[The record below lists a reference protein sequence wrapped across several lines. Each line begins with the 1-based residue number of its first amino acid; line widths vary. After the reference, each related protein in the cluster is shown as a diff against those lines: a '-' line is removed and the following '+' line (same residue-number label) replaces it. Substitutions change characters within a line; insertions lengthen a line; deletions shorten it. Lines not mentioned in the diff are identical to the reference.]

1 MRKILT
7 ACAALAVALPLSTA
21 SHAGDAAFLMDM
33 AGNWSGGG
41 PVRMTPAS
49 SPVNVS
55 CQLAGQADASSV
67 SLDGACTGLVL
78 FSRRIGAALELR
90 NGSFSGT
97 YVGSERGTAS
107 LHGHREGQTL
117 DMALQWPDH
126 PPAIM
131 RLSQPAEGRMILTT
145 IEQNPQT
152 GEQVV
157 TAELELQRQ

>member
-1 MRKILT
+1 MRNILI
-7 ACAALAVALPLSTA
+7 ACAAFAVALPLSTA
-21 SHAGDAAFLMDM
+21 SHADDAAFLQQM
-33 AGNWSGGG
+33 AGSWTGGG
-41 PVRMTPAS
+41 PVRLTPAS

-55 CQLAGQADASSV
+55 CQLNGQADASSV
-67 SLDGACTGLVL
+67 SLDGTCTGFVL
-78 FSRRIGAALELR
+78 FSRRIGAELQLR
-90 NGSFSGT
+90 DGSFSGS

-107 LHGHREGQTL
+107 LQGQREGDTL

-157 TAELELQRQ
+157 TAELELERR